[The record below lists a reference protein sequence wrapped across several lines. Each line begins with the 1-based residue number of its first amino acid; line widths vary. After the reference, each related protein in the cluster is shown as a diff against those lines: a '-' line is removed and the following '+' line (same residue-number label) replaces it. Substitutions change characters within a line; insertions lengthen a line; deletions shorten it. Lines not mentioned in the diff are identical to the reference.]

1 MPLLLGYLHILILN
15 IILYLLIK
23 FYTNGYTMV
32 FMLFT
37 KRRLLGSNL
46 NKFLQM
52 AISSSKRDSR
62 SLVEGSLN
70 RLHPGNIFFLKMIN
84 YCLSFKNLSL
94 RIYTIIS
101 MVNDRKATY
110 PIGMGAVLS
119 LKTNCQLYFIIFQEL
134 IQR

>member
-1 MPLLLGYLHILILN
+1 
-15 IILYLLIK
+15 
-23 FYTNGYTMV
+23 MV

-37 KRRLLGSNL
+37 KRRLLGNNL

-70 RLHPGNIFFLKMIN
+70 RLCPGNIFFLKKIN

-94 RIYTIIS
+94 RIYTSIS
-101 MVNDRKATY
+101 MVNDLKATY
-110 PIGMGAVLS
+110 PIGMGAALS
-119 LKTNCQLYFIIFQEL
+119 LKTKCQLYFIILQEL